1 MYPVIPRRRKQE
13 MAFYFLDDVNDKI
26 QFKKNEQLNDLKKKS
41 KIRSN
46 LRIQNFSDKRK
57 ASKDIINES

>member
-1 MYPVIPRRRKQE
+1 